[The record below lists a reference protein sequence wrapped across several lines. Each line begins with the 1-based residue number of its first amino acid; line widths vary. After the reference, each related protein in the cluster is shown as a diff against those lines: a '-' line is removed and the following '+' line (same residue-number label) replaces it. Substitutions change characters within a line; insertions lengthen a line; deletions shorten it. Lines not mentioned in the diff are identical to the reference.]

1 MMTPL
6 KMFCGYGLMKWML
19 IDVHKTVTNKQR
31 INAIKCDVN
40 KIYIL
45 VLDKS
50 CGILYYVAKKGSP
63 LEDFYFYRSAI

>member
-1 MMTPL
+1 
-6 KMFCGYGLMKWML
+6 MFV
-19 IDVHKTVTNKQR
+19 DKQR
-31 INAIKCDVN
+31 INALKFDVN